1 MVQKGWGEKEKIW
14 KKSAITKPYS
24 TPILCHKLYESV
36 WISMQLQDLLPNICC
51 PINSRQRW
59 TALHQEVTHININA
73 HLLRQKGAT
82 SLWMEDDGSGIIGIM
97 VSILQ
102 TLRST
107 CHVPIRA
114 DTCPVQ
120 ASWSHVVSGTRFWL
134 ISSESSTANRPNV
147 SCRISF
153 RFFSV
158 CSMLWWCLPM
168 INVFLMESCTF
179 HPLSEYVG
187 CHRPRR
193 QWAFRL
199 PRSGNLL
206 QQYRDTSD
214 TWWVS
219 TPVIDLYFK
228 GWKST

>member
-1 MVQKGWGEKEKIW
+1 M
-14 KKSAITKPYS
+14 KKRCNHQALQYTNCM
-24 TPILCHKLYESV
+24 TQTL
-36 WISMQLQDLLPNICC
+36 WISMNQYAASRFITNICC
-51 PINSRQRW
+51 PIFLTSNAERPCTKRSLISTSTPISCAKKCNQSLDGRW
-59 TALHQEVTHININA
+59 
-73 HLLRQKGAT
+73 
-82 SLWMEDDGSGIIGIM
+82 WYYGIM
-97 VSILQ
+97 LQ
-102 TLRST
+102 YFNPAPT

-114 DTCPVQ
+114 KKCPVQ

-134 ISSESSTANRPNV
+134 ISSESSTANRPDV
-147 SCRISF
+147 SCRSSF

-158 CSMLWWCLPM
+158 CSMLRWCLPM

-206 QQYRDTSD
+206 QQYRDMSD

-228 GWKST
+228 VWKST

>member
-1 MVQKGWGEKEKIW
+1 MQSPSPTVHQ
-14 KKSAITKPYS
+14 
-24 TPILCHKLYESV
+24 LYVTNSMNQSESV
-36 WISMQLQDLLPNICC
+36 CSFKIYYEHLLSNQSIQT
-51 PINSRQRW
+51 RQRW

-73 HLLRQKGAT
+73 HLLRKKVQPVSGWKMMELRYHGFNT
-82 SLWMEDDGSGIIGIM
+82 S
-97 VSILQ
+97 

-114 DTCPVQ
+114 DTCRVQ

-134 ISSESSTANRPNV
+134 ISSVSSTANRPEV

-206 QQYRDTSD
+206 QQYRDMSD

-228 GWKST
+228 AWKST

>member
-1 MVQKGWGEKEKIW
+1 MVQKGCGEKEKIW
-14 KKSAITKPYS
+14 KKGAITKPYS
-24 TPILCHKLYESV
+24 TPIVCHKLYESV

-51 PINSRQRW
+51 PIFFDQATLNGPAPRGHSYQHQRPSP
-59 TALHQEVTHININA
+59 A
-73 HLLRQKGAT
+73 QKGAPV
-82 SLWMEDDGSGIIGIM
+82 SGWKMMEV
-97 VSILQ
+97 VSWFQ
-102 TLRST
+102 YFNPAPT

-134 ISSESSTANRPNV
+134 ISSESSTANRPDV
-147 SCRISF
+147 SCRSSF

-158 CSMLWWCLPM
+158 CSMLRWCLPM

-206 QQYRDTSD
+206 QQYRDMSD

-228 GWKST
+228 VWKST

>member
-1 MVQKGWGEKEKIW
+1 MNQYESVCSFKIYYEHLLPNLFW
-14 KKSAITKPYS
+14 PSNAERPCTKRSLISTS
-24 TPILCHKLYESV
+24 TPISCH
-36 WISMQLQDLLPNICC
+36 
-51 PINSRQRW
+51 
-59 TALHQEVTHININA
+59 NA
-73 HLLRQKGAT
+73 KLLRQKVHQ
-82 SLWMEDDGSGIIGIM
+82 SLDGRWWYYGIM
-97 VSILQ
+97 LQ
-102 TLRST
+102 YFNPAPT

-114 DTCPVQ
+114 KKCPVQ

-134 ISSESSTANRPNV
+134 ISSESSTANRPDV
-147 SCRISF
+147 SCRSSF

-158 CSMLWWCLPM
+158 CSMLRWCLPM

-206 QQYRDTSD
+206 QQYRDMSD

-228 GWKST
+228 VWKST